1 MRLFAVQ
8 AFERGSHPRAARDP
22 TTEQSP
28 EPQRETQPR
37 ESVDL
42 LWLGRRPD
50 RDGRSGAGRQ
60 NRRVGREVAQQDS
73 EETRA
78 NTRPLAI
85 VGMDEAVD
93 RIARKGA
100 RERASA

>member
-1 MRLFAVQ
+1 
-8 AFERGSHPRAARDP
+8 
-22 TTEQSP
+22 
-28 EPQRETQPR
+28 
-37 ESVDL
+37 
-42 LWLGRRPD
+42 
-50 RDGRSGAGRQ
+50 
-60 NRRVGREVAQQDS
+60 VGREVAQQDS

-100 RERASA
+100 RERASARLDILVAQDSNDRRLARRLRARGARPRPRSAAD

>member
-1 MRLFAVQ
+1 
-8 AFERGSHPRAARDP
+8 
-22 TTEQSP
+22 
-28 EPQRETQPR
+28 
-37 ESVDL
+37 
-42 LWLGRRPD
+42 
-50 RDGRSGAGRQ
+50 
-60 NRRVGREVAQQDS
+60 VGREVAQQDS